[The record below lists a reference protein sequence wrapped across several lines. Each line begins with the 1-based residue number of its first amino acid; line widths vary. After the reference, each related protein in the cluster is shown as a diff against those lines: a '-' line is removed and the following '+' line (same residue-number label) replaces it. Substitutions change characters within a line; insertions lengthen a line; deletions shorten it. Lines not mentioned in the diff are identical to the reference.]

1 MEYSFRIGNK
11 IDKKNQ
17 FCWISLILLC
27 MLIKPM
33 SSSETIKELLM
44 VMLFVGFISIIMDGN
59 RKSIKN
65 LKHDEVTKEVSSVK
79 ENSNIHTAINDD
91 LQFLKVEKPFEGER
105 KWKNQRKKRPVF
117 TNFRLPTMLD
127 AAGILE
133 FKVLKS
139 YITNEKFT

>member
-44 VMLFVGFISIIMDGN
+44 LMLFVGFISIIMYGN

-79 ENSNIHTAINDD
+79 ENSNIHTAINHN

>member
-1 MEYSFRIGNK
+1 MEYSFRIGKK

-27 MLIKPM
+27 MLIKTI

-44 VMLFVGFISIIMDGN
+44 VLLFVGFISIFMSSI
-59 RKSIKN
+59 RKSIWI
-65 LKHDEVTKEVSSVK
+65 LKRVEITKELSSVK
-79 ENSNIHTAINDD
+79 ENSNTHTVVNHD

-105 KWKNQRKKRPVF
+105 KCKNQRKKRPVF

-127 AAGILE
+127 AVGILE

-139 YITNEKFT
+139 YMTKEKFS